1 MRPCDDAHLH
11 GELLEPLR
19 IQGCTHGFR
28 LVFAVRLLF
37 ARIARR
43 VNQFDLHVRIAQTI
57 GIHGYQISRL
67 DDFHRELIL
76 AFVSDT

>member
-1 MRPCDDAHLH
+1 MRSFDAVHLH

-19 IQGCTHGFR
+19 VQGCTHGLR
-28 LVFAVRLLF
+28 LVFTVRLLF
-37 ARIARR
+37 ARIDRR
-43 VNQFDLHVRIAQTI
+43 GNQLDLHVRIAQTV

-67 DDFHRELIL
+67 DDLHRELIL